1 MDVILGP
8 MFWLIDT
15 VITLVIWLLIAAAVY
30 SWLVILNII
39 NTRSRVVFL
48 IGDFLARATEPM
60 LRPIRRILPHL
71 GGLDL
76 SPLVLILLLL
86 FLRQIIGNLRLATL

>member
-48 IGDFLARATEPM
+48 IGDFLSRATEPM
-60 LRPIRRILPHL
+60 LRPIRRILPNL

>member
-15 VITLVIWLLIAAAVY
+15 VITLIIWLLIAAAVY
-30 SWLVILNII
+30 SWLVILNVI

-86 FLRQIIGNLRLATL
+86 FLRQIIGNLRLTML